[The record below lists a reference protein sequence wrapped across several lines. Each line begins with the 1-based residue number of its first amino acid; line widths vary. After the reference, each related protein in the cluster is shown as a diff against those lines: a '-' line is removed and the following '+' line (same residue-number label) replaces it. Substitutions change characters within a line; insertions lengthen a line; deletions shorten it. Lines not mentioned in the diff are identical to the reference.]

1 MCIYA
6 QKCNFSIFLKNVK
19 LCDNFIGFGATA
31 MPRSGSERG
40 IGESKALRCSMS
52 QLSKSRRH
60 YLVCTELIKM
70 DHIHN
75 SCSEFFGLSAK
86 TKFSFYA
93 LKGGLKMKKRSM
105 AALIYLIFTVY
116 NYFL

>member
-1 MCIYA
+1 MPENVI
-6 QKCNFSIFLKNVK
+6 FLFFLKNVK

-31 MPRSGSERG
+31 MPRSGSEGG
-40 IGESKALRCSMS
+40 IGESKALRCSIS

-60 YLVCTELIKM
+60 YLLCTELIKM
-70 DHIHN
+70 DHVRN

>member
-31 MPRSGSERG
+31 MPRPGSERG
-40 IGESKALRCSMS
+40 IGRCFDRRCSMS

-70 DHIHN
+70 DHV
-75 SCSEFFGLSAK
+75 
-86 TKFSFYA
+86 T
-93 LKGGLKMKKRSM
+93 
-105 AALIYLIFTVY
+105 AAR
-116 NYFL
+116 NFLDYRQKLNFRFMH

>member
-1 MCIYA
+1 MPENVI
-6 QKCNFSIFLKNVK
+6 FLFFLKNVK

-31 MPRSGSERG
+31 MPRPGSERG
-40 IGESKALRCSMS
+40 IGRCFDRRCSMS
-52 QLSKSRRH
+52 QLSKSRRPLLSMYRTH
-60 YLVCTELIKM
+60 KSGP
-70 DHIHN
+70 HN

>member
-40 IGESKALRCSMS
+40 IGESKALRCSIS

-70 DHIHN
+70 DHV
-75 SCSEFFGLSAK
+75 
-86 TKFSFYA
+86 T
-93 LKGGLKMKKRSM
+93 
-105 AALIYLIFTVY
+105 AAR
-116 NYFL
+116 NFLDYRQKLNFRFMH